1 MDLQFLGGTG
11 TVTGSKFLVTVPRRR
26 VLVDC
31 GLFQGYKQLRM
42 RNRARLAVDPGSVD
56 AVCLTHAHL
65 DHTGYLPL
73 FIKNGFRG
81 HAYCTPATRE
91 LLSILLPDA
100 GWLNEE
106 EADYANR
113 KGYSK
118 HSPALPLYTRHDAIE
133 SLVHLKPVKYGHAE
147 PVGGKLD
154 VTWLPAGHILGAA
167 MVKMEHAGTS
177 LLFSGDLGRPHDPLM
192 RAPEPPPEADHVVVE
207 STYGDR
213 RHPST
218 NAADELGEIV
228 TETAERGGIT
238 LIPAF
243 AVGRAQLLLTLLHR
257 LKEQGRIPQLPI
269 HVNSP
274 MASDVTRLHARH
286 LKNHRLDADEA
297 RRIFSRVECV
307 STVEDSKA
315 LVKSKVPAI
324 IISASGM
331 ATGGRVLHHLKALLG
346 DSRHSIVFAGYQA
359 GGTRGRR
366 LVDGHHSVRIF
377 GRTVEVKARIHSLDG
392 LSAHADREEILDWL
406 SGLPRAPKRVYVVH
420 GEPESSDA
428 LRFAIEQRFGW
439 NVTVPEQGDRYELD
453 GPGAA
458 QPSARREG

>member
-1 MDLQFLGGTG
+1 MDLQFLGGAG

-31 GLFQGYKQLRM
+31 GLFQGFKQLRM
-42 RNRARLAVDPGSVD
+42 RNRAKFAVEPGSID

-65 DHTGYLPL
+65 DHSGYLPL
-73 FIKNGFRG
+73 LIKNGFRG

-113 KGYSK
+113 KGHTR

-133 SLVHLKPVKYGHAE
+133 SLVHLKPVKYNHSE
-147 PVGGKLD
+147 PIGGKLNA
-154 VTWLPAGHILGAA
+154 TWIPVGHILGAS
-167 MVKMEHAGTS
+167 MIRLEHGGTS
-177 LLFSGDLGRPHDPLM
+177 LLFSGDLGRSNDALM
-192 RAPEPPPEADHVVVE
+192 KPPEPPPEADHVVVE

-213 RHPST
+213 LHSQHDP
-218 NAADELGEIV
+218 ADELAEIV
-228 TETAERGGIT
+228 SETAERGGIT

-243 AVGRAQLLLTLLHR
+243 AVGRAQVLLTILYR
-257 LKEQGRIPQLPI
+257 LRQAGRIPNLPI

-274 MASDVTRLHARH
+274 MATNVTKLHVRH

-297 RRIFSRVECV
+297 RRIFNGVDCV
-307 STVEDSKA
+307 SSVEDSKA
-315 LVKSKVPAI
+315 LVKSRVPSI

-331 ATGGRVLHHLKALLG
+331 ATGGRVLHHLRALLS
-346 DSRHSIVFAGYQA
+346 DSKHSIVFAGYQA

-366 LVDGHHSVRIF
+366 MVDGSHSVRIF
-377 GRTVEVKARIHSLDG
+377 GQTIEVRARVHSIDG
-392 LSAHADREEILDWL
+392 LSAHADREELLDWL

-420 GEPESSDA
+420 GEPNASDA
-428 LRFAIEQRFGW
+428 LRFAIGERFGW
-439 NVTVPEQGDRYELD
+439 DVVVPEQGDAFTLD
-453 GPGAA
+453 GAD
-458 QPSARREG
+458 